1 MAVTVATIDATITAI
16 QDNGQSF
23 TIDGVTYNAAN
34 LKTLY
39 EYRDKL
45 QNEAGRSDGTRP
57 LMRGFN
63 FNAMGY

>member
-1 MAVTVATIDATITAI
+1 MAVTVETIDAAITSI
-16 QDNGQSF
+16 QDSGQSF
-23 TIDGVTYNAAN
+23 VLDGIQYSAGN